1 MAVRYVDEL
10 NLKGK
15 KVLIRCDF
23 NVPLDDNQN
32 ITDDTRIRE
41 TLPTLRHILKEGARL
56 IVVSHLGRPKGKV
69 DKKLSL
75 APVAK
80 RLSELLGKDVL
91 FVESSTG
98 GERQAQAAGL
108 KPGQL
113 LMLENLRFRAEEE
126 KNDEAFAREL
136 AQLADVYVND
146 AFSVSHR
153 AHASVEAIAHFV
165 TERGAGFLMKKEITS
180 FQKAMDSP
188 KRPLV
193 AVIGGAKVSDKLKLL
208 GTLLQKVDK
217 LLVGGGMA
225 FTFLKAQGFEVGK
238 SIVEEDLL
246 EAAKEI
252 IDSAKAR
259 GAKLYLPVDCVVAQS
274 KDVSAQT
281 RSVPIQEIPPDW
293 IGLDVGQ
300 ATSLLFREALNGAG
314 TIVWNGPMGV
324 FELEPFKEGTME
336 MARTIATSG
345 AFSVVGGGD
354 TGAAVRSAGKEGEVG
369 FISTAG
375 GAFLELL
382 EGRKLPGIEALEQ
395 G

>member
-1 MAVRYVDEL
+1 MPVRYVDEL

-41 TLPTLRHILKEGARL
+41 TLPTLRHILEQGARP

-91 FVESSTG
+91 FVESCTG
-98 GERQAQAAGL
+98 GATQAVGL

-113 LMLENLRFRAEEE
+113 LMLENLRFHAEEE

-136 AQLADVYVND
+136 AQLADIYVND

-180 FQKAMDSP
+180 LQKAMDSP
-188 KRPLV
+188 RRPLV

-208 GTLLQKVDK
+208 GNLLQKVDK
-217 LLVGGGMA
+217 LVIGGGMA

-238 SIVEEDLL
+238 SIAEEDLL

-274 KDVSAQT
+274 KDVSART

-300 ATSLLFREALNGAG
+300 ATSLLFREALDGAG

-324 FELEPFKEGTME
+324 FELEPFREGTME
-336 MARTIATSG
+336 MARTIANSG
-345 AFSVVGGGD
+345 AFSIVGGGD